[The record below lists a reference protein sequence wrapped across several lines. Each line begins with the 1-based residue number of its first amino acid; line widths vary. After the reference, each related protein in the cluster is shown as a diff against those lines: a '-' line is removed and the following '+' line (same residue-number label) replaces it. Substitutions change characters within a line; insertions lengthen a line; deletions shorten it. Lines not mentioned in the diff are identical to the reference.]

1 MFSKGYVGML
11 WNSFSLFAFHTLQSA
26 PINGFFSEATGR
38 IHLCTFGE
46 CFFNLFVEFI
56 DFFLILNS
64 LPFPVNVYICFFSQY
79 LFNAMWLRQFHI
91 THGRCEFTRNYL
103 NILLIKKTTKTASD
117 VVVVMMRKMRPGELR
132 QVRFYDI
139 SNFIARAK
147 EMQYWISTSL
157 NRVLTLYI
165 YAKDISIVCIHK
177 KITKIVS

>member
-11 WNSFSLFAFHTLQSA
+11 WNSFLLFAFHTLQSA

-64 LPFPVNVYICFFSQY
+64 LPFPVNVYVCFFSQY

-103 NILLIKKTTKTASD
+103 NILLIKKNNKNSIRCGGGDEKNETRGIETGPFLWHIEFYREGKRNAILDFNKLKPCLD
-117 VVVVMMRKMRPGELR
+117 VIHICKR
-132 QVRFYDI
+132 
-139 SNFIARAK
+139 
-147 EMQYWISTSL
+147 
-157 NRVLTLYI
+157 YI
-165 YAKDISIVCIHK
+165 DCLHP
-177 KITKIVS
+177 

>member
-1 MFSKGYVGML
+1 
-11 WNSFSLFAFHTLQSA
+11 
-26 PINGFFSEATGR
+26 
-38 IHLCTFGE
+38 
-46 CFFNLFVEFI
+46 
-56 DFFLILNS
+56 
-64 LPFPVNVYICFFSQY
+64 
-79 LFNAMWLRQFHI
+79 
-91 THGRCEFTRNYL
+91 
-103 NILLIKKTTKTASD
+103 
-117 VVVVMMRKMRPGELR
+117 MMRKMRPGELR

>member
-64 LPFPVNVYICFFSQY
+64 LPFPVNVYVCFFSQY
-79 LFNAMWLRQFHI
+79 LFNAMWLRQFQI

-103 NILLIKKTTKTASD
+103 NILLIKKKQQKQD
-117 VVVVMMRKMRPGELR
+117 QM
-132 QVRFYDI
+132 
-139 SNFIARAK
+139 
-147 EMQYWISTSL
+147 WWW
-157 NRVLTLYI
+157 
-165 YAKDISIVCIHK
+165 
-177 KITKIVS
+177 